1 MEAVFGKKRL
11 TSQAMQHVESIDQ
24 KPETSFPS
32 SIALSLELA
41 SKEQRC
47 INFVV
52 DNLIMKFSLAYATSI
67 GFAWVL
73 GLAFPVFRDMLFA
86 TDSWLPIVVSIYMV
100 SRVNYVIY
108 YTICEKFFNGYT
120 LGKLISGTRA
130 IREDGDE
137 LTLKNAIHRSFS
149 RFLPFEF
156 LSGFSDRPWH
166 DSWTKTTVIK
176 SR

>member
-1 MEAVFGKKRL
+1 MN
-11 TSQAMQHVESIDQ
+11 
-24 KPETSFPS
+24 S
-32 SIALSLELA
+32 STIAALELEDLDFRDGAILDYA
-41 SKEQRC
+41 SKQQRC

-52 DNLIMKFSLAYATSI
+52 DNLFMKFTLAYVTSI

-73 GLAFPVFRDMLFA
+73 GLASPWFSNMLFK
-86 TDSWLPIVVSIYMV
+86 TEDWLPILVAIYMV

-108 YTICEKFFNGYT
+108 YTISEKFFNGYT

-130 IREDGDE
+130 VRDDGEE

-156 LSGFSDRPWH
+156 LSGFSEKPWH
-166 DSWTKTTVIK
+166 DSWTKTTVI
-176 SR
+176 RAR

>member
-1 MEAVFGKKRL
+1 MNSSTSVALDLNHDWEETNSAVF
-11 TSQAMQHVESIDQ
+11 DY
-24 KPETSFPS
+24 
-32 SIALSLELA
+32 A
-41 SKEQRC
+41 SKQQRC

-52 DNLIMKFSLAYATSI
+52 DNLIMKFTLAYATSI
-67 GFAWVL
+67 AFAWVV
-73 GLAFPVFRDMLFA
+73 GLASPRFSSMLFA
-86 TDSWLPIVVSIYMV
+86 TEDWLPILVAIYMV

-108 YTICEKFFNGYT
+108 YTLSEKFFNGYT

-130 IREDGDE
+130 IRDDGEE

-156 LSGFSDRPWH
+156 LSGFSEKPWH

-176 SR
+176 AR